1 MPNDSREGV
10 SETVHVLLAW
20 GMPAEAREDLAG
32 TAAWWLSGG
41 MMLLL
46 WTALALVLVGA

>member
-10 SETVHVLLAW
+10 PETVHILLPW
-20 GMPAEAREDLAG
+20 GMPAEARENIAD

-41 MMLLL
+41 MALLL